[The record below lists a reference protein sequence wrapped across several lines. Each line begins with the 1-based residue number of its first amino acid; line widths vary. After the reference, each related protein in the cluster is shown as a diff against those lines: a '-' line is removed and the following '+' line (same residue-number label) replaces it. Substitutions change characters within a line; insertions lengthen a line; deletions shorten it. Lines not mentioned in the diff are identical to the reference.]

1 MTVTELNAHLTSL
14 LDKHAPVTK
23 LIEKRKKRTP
33 WFTPKIL
40 VAKRESRV
48 AERAWRKSGLTVHK
62 EVFTQKKDAVTR
74 LVLKAKTDYLNAQV
88 AESQTCKQLFSVTN
102 SLLGKSKVSPLPTNI
117 SALSFHILSVI
128 FSLRRSNK

>member
-1 MTVTELNAHLTSL
+1 MTVTVLNEHLISL

-40 VAKRESRV
+40 VATRERRT

-62 EVFTQKKDAVTR
+62 EIFTQKKKKKKDAVTG
-74 LVLKAKTDYLNAQV
+74 LVLKTKTDNLNAQIV
-88 AESQTCKQLFSVTN
+88 KSQTCKQLFSVTN
-102 SLLGKSKVSPLPTNI
+102 SLLGESKVSPLPTNI
-117 SALSFHILSVI
+117 PAAQLQKL
-128 FSLRRSNK
+128 K